1 MQSCPS
7 GYQCTALSRQQ
18 LATNFGAQLNVSVG
32 DLGVCAYAPQAS
44 RSCMKLDNGAG
55 SLAWLGW
62 KCSSSKLPSKQ

>member
-32 DLGVCAYAPQAS
+32 DLGICASAPQAS
-44 RSCMKLDNGAG
+44 RSSM
-55 SLAWLGW
+55 
-62 KCSSSKLPSKQ
+62 P